1 MAYVNWLLHCST
13 PISDFV
19 LICRRLSSHT
29 HGRLVN
35 GEILIY
41 RRRAAP
47 FKFEASLVQQ
57 SGCEFSFQGRAY
69 GEYADA
75 GVDKRM
81 VRRHERGSLVPV
93 VEPLSSGDSAEHKQG
108 TVLG

>member
-13 PISDFV
+13 PISDFD

-47 FKFEASLVQQ
+47 FKFEASRPHRYWRSSASNGLLHGLAFGLARFILPCCNA
-57 SGCEFSFQGRAY
+57 SCFKSSFMPSARTWV
-69 GEYADA
+69 
-75 GVDKRM
+75 GVM
-81 VRRHERGSLVPV
+81 
-93 VEPLSSGDSAEHKQG
+93 
-108 TVLG
+108 